1 MKFVDANVFI
11 YMIRQS
17 PQNDY
22 EISKKILQRI
32 ENGEATTTSSA
43 VIQEVIDW
51 LEYNNRRKE
60 IGDFLMAVNSYLS
73 MNKISVAWE
82 SFIPSIPEM
91 YEKQIDFVDSLTL
104 QVMKE
109 ADINEIYSHD
119 KDFERIEWV
128 KRIWE

>member
-1 MKFVDANVFI
+1 MRFVDANVFV
-11 YMIRQS
+11 YTIRQS

-32 ENGEATTTSSA
+32 ENGEATATSTA

-60 IGDFLMAVNSYLS
+60 ISDFLTAVNSYLS
-73 MNKISVAWE
+73 MNKISVTWE
-82 SFIPSIPEM
+82 NFLPSIPEM
-91 YEKQIDFVDSLTL
+91 HEKQVDFVDSLTL

-109 ADINEIYSHD
+109 ANINEIYSRD
-119 KDFERIEWV
+119 KDFDRVDWV